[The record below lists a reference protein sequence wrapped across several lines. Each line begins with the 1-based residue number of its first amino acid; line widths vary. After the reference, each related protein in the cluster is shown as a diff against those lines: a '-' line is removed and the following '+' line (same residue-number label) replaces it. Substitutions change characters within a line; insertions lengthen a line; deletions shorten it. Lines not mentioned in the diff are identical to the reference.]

1 MIPGRFNHIK
11 EPSLS
16 SGIEGSLTSVA
27 VPVWL
32 MSPVLLLIL
41 GDIVCT
47 VTMVLLLLQFTLFM
61 KAY

>member
-1 MIPGRFNHIK
+1 MSEDN
-11 EPSLS
+11 
-16 SGIEGSLTSVA
+16 EGSLTSVA

-41 GDIVCT
+41 GDIACT

-61 KAY
+61 KRHIDLKEDNCVCTR

>member
-1 MIPGRFNHIK
+1 MLQENQGLVIR
-11 EPSLS
+11 
-16 SGIEGSLTSVA
+16 SLTSVA

-47 VTMVLLLLQFTLFM
+47 VTMVLLLL
-61 KAY
+61 